1 MLIWLIKEADFW
13 ILRLHIV
20 YTETNLGS
28 VFWMEGKNEEIYYMS
43 MFKEIELYYLWSISE
58 EIIVKKMNSKDH
70 KFMFVA
76 YKVSS
81 KVHL

>member
-1 MLIWLIKEADFW
+1 
-13 ILRLHIV
+13 
-20 YTETNLGS
+20 
-28 VFWMEGKNEEIYYMS
+28 MEGKKNEEIYYMS

-58 EIIVKKMNSKDH
+58 KIMVKKMNSKDH